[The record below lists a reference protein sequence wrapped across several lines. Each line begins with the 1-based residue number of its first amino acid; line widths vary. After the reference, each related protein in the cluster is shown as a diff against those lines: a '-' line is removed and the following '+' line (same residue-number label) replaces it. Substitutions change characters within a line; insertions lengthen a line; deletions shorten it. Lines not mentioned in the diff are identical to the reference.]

1 MRIHFKFTPK
11 MRERMEAGLSFLYTT
26 QDGHRWYIDATLNM
40 PCRQV
45 DFAEAMYDA
54 FSLDGL
60 GFFPLYP
67 SLSICQQALEEG
79 CPDWHGEGWYWLG
92 HDDERAAE
100 TVKAEWISSIEEL
113 KPKVAALQEGWQ
125 NVQKAFYANYG
136 GNGPKPV
143 VLY

>member
-1 MRIHFKFTPK
+1 MRIHFKFTPQ
-11 MRERMEAGLSFLYTT
+11 MRERMKAGLSFLYTT
-26 QDGHRWYIDATLNM
+26 RDGHRWYIDATLNM

-79 CPDWHGEGWYWLG
+79 CESAG
-92 HDDERAAE
+92 E
-100 TVKAEWISSIEEL
+100 TVNAKWISSIEEL

-125 NVQKAFYANYG
+125 NEQKAFYANYG
-136 GNGPKPV
+136 GNGPKPMV
-143 VLY
+143 IY